1 MSQLLKATAFASTSY
16 LGFYGVWYM
25 FHGTPSLADLNGGA
39 GAVFF
44 PYLPHGA
51 KVIAAWLIGWRS
63 VPALLPATLLHGAYL
78 SQFFG
83 LTAGQVMAF
92 ALVSATVAYLAF
104 ETFRLTH
111 LDLYPG
117 NGIDIHWRRLLLVG
131 VVASV
136 YNGVGII
143 LIGDFALGLE
153 NQVALLLNLIVADLA
168 GLVVV
173 LLGLWAV
180 LKRI

>member
-1 MSQLLKATAFASTSY
+1 LLKATAFASTAY
-16 LGFYGVWYM
+16 LGLYGLWYVV
-25 FHGTPSLADLNGGA
+25 HGTPSVADLSGGA
-39 GAVFF
+39 GAVLF

-51 KVIAAWLIGWRS
+51 KVIAAWLLGWRS

-78 SQFFG
+78 SQSLG
-83 LTAGQVMAF
+83 LTAGQTIAF
-92 ALVSATVAYLAF
+92 TLVSATAAYLAF
-104 ETFRLTH
+104 ETFRATH

-136 YNGVGII
+136 YNSLGIV

-153 NQVALLLNLIVADLA
+153 NQVALLLNFIVTDVL